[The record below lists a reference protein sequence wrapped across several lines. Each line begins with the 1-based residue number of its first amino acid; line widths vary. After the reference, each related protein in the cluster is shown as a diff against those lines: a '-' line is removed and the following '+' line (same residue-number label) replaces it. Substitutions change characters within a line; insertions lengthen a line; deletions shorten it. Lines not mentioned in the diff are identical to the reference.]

1 MISKILIPTDFSVVA
16 NNALQYAIQLAK
28 KTNAE
33 IHVLYV
39 KNIPIMDNSFPNNV
53 YQSYMMEVEEF
64 TKTNFSDLTEKYLEK
79 ANIKFETHTAFGFI
93 NDEIQ
98 EFVEKSKI
106 DLIVLGTTGASGLQE
121 ILIGSNAASVA
132 AGAEV
137 PVLIIPPTS
146 QFEDIIH
153 LVYAT
158 DYNEPEFPAVSRL
171 AYFASLYDAD
181 VSVLHIK
188 SDYDDLFDSEHNFF
202 SRNKDAAEFNKWKI
216 VKLPEGESVIESIN
230 TFITNNHSNMIV
242 MAKHNRNFFDRLFHR
257 SLSRQM
263 AYHTKIP
270 LLVLNK

>member
-1 MISKILIPTDFSVVA
+1 MISKILIPTDFSEVA

-28 KTNAE
+28 KTQAE
-33 IHVLYV
+33 IHILYV

-53 YQSYMMEVEEF
+53 YQTYMIEVDEF
-64 TKTNFSDLTEKYLEK
+64 TKKSFEDLTS
-79 ANIKFETHTAFGFI
+79 KFFKNAEVKFKTHTAFGFI
-93 NDEIQ
+93 QDEIQ
-98 EFVEKSKI
+98 DFSEKNEI
-106 DLIVLGTTGASGLQE
+106 DLIVLGTTGASGIQE

-132 AGAEV
+132 ANSAI

-146 QFEDIIH
+146 NFEEIIH

-171 AYFASLYDAD
+171 AYFANLYDAD
-181 VSVLHIK
+181 VSILHVK
-188 SDYDDLFDSEHNFF
+188 SDYDNFFDAEHNFF
-202 SRNKDAAEFNKWKI
+202 SRNKNAPEFKKWKI
-216 VKLPEGESVIESIN
+216 IKLPKDGSIIESIN

-242 MAKHNRNFFDRLFHR
+242 MAKHNRNFFDKLFHI
-257 SLSRQM
+257 SLSKKM

>member
-1 MISKILIPTDFSVVA
+1 MITKILIPTDFSNVA
-16 NNALQYAIQLAK
+16 NNALQYAIHLAK
-28 KTNAE
+28 KINAE
-33 IHVLYV
+33 LHILYV

-53 YQSYMMEVEEF
+53 YQSYMLEVEEF
-64 TKTNFSDLTEKYLEK
+64 TKKSFAELTTKYLK
-79 ANIKFETHTAFGFI
+79 DADLKYETHTAFGFI

-98 EFVEKSKI
+98 EFVVTNKI
-106 DLIVLGTTGASGLQE
+106 DLIILGTTGASGLQE

-146 QFEDIIH
+146 TFEEIIH

-181 VSVLHIK
+181 VSVLHIE
-188 SDYDDLFDSEHNFF
+188 SDYDDLFDSEHNYFN
-202 SRNKDAAEFNKWKI
+202 RNKDADEFKKWKI
-216 VKLPEGESVIESIN
+216 IKLPKGESIIESIN
-230 TFITNNHSNMIV
+230 NFIANNHSNMIV

-257 SLSRQM
+257 SLSKKM

>member
-1 MISKILIPTDFSVVA
+1 MISKILIPTDFSEVA
-16 NNALQYAIQLAK
+16 NNALQYAIKLAL

-33 IHVLYV
+33 LHILYV

-53 YQSYMMEVEEF
+53 YQSYMLEVEEF
-64 TKTNFSDLTEKYLEK
+64 TKKSFEELTMKFFRNSTLKY
-79 ANIKFETHTAFGFI
+79 ETHTAFGFI

-98 EFVEKSKI
+98 DFVEKNYI

-121 ILIGSNAASVA
+121 ILVGSNAASVA
-132 AGAEV
+132 AIAEV

-146 QFEDIIH
+146 RFEEIIH

-188 SDYDDLFDSEHNFF
+188 SDYDKLFDSEHNFF
-202 SRNKDAAEFNKWKI
+202 SRNKDEAEFNKWKI
-216 VKLPEGESVIESIN
+216 VKMPEGESVIESIN
-230 TFITNNHSNMIV
+230 TFISNNHSNMIV

-257 SLSRQM
+257 SLSKQM

>member
-1 MISKILIPTDFSVVA
+1 MISKILIPTDFSEVA

-53 YQSYMMEVEEF
+53 YQSYITEVEDF
-64 TKTNFSDLTEKYLEK
+64 TKKSFDDLTVKFLKNSEV
-79 ANIKFETHTAFGFI
+79 KFETHTAFGFI
-93 NDEIQ
+93 KDEIKD
-98 EFVEKSKI
+98 FADKNKI

-132 AGAEV
+132 ASSEI

-146 QFEDIIH
+146 HFEEIIH

-181 VSVLHIK
+181 VSVLHIE
-188 SDYDDLFDSEHNFF
+188 SDYDDLFDSEHNYFN
-202 SRNKDAAEFNKWKI
+202 RNKDADEFKKWKI
-216 VKLPEGESVIESIN
+216 IKLPKGESIIESIN
-230 TFITNNHSNMIV
+230 NFIANNHSNMIV

-257 SLSRQM
+257 SLSKKM

>member
-1 MISKILIPTDFSVVA
+1 MISKILIPTDFSEVA

-28 KTNAE
+28 KTQAE
-33 IHVLYV
+33 IHILYV

-53 YQSYMMEVEEF
+53 YQTYMIEVDEF
-64 TKTNFSDLTEKYLEK
+64 TKKSFEDLTS
-79 ANIKFETHTAFGFI
+79 KFLKNAEVKFKTHTAFGFI
-93 NDEIQ
+93 QDEIQ
-98 EFVEKSKI
+98 DFSEKNEI
-106 DLIVLGTTGASGLQE
+106 DLILLGTTGASGIQE

-132 AGAEV
+132 ANSAI

-146 QFEDIIH
+146 NFEEIIH

-171 AYFASLYDAD
+171 AYFANLYDAD
-181 VSVLHIK
+181 VSILHVK
-188 SDYDDLFDSEHNFF
+188 SDYDNFFDAEHNFF
-202 SRNKDAAEFNKWKI
+202 SRNKNAAEFKKWKI
-216 VKLPEGESVIESIN
+216 IKLPKDGSIIESIN

-242 MAKHNRNFFDRLFHR
+242 MAKHNRNFFDKLFHI
-257 SLSRQM
+257 SLSKKM